1 MNGTM
6 WYQIYYIILNVTKS
20 NSDEINKCRANDD
33 KTDSC
38 VCVCVCVCPCVRPDS
53 QAECLSLLAL
63 LRRGVCEKWRVCVFL
78 EALKSPDQG
87 VRAAAV
93 RAFPLLLHQLGPTH
107 HQLIS
112 TALP

>member
-1 MNGTM
+1 MRSFT
-6 WYQIYYIILNVTKS
+6 IYSALCLRSRQLCECNT
-20 NSDEINKCRANDD
+20 
-33 KTDSC
+33 
-38 VCVCVCVCPCVRPDS
+38 
-53 QAECLSLLAL
+53 ECLSLLAL

-78 EALKSPDQG
+78 EALKSPDQA

-107 HQLIS
+107 HQLLS